1 MSWSWLW
8 HSPAASSSLRE
19 RLSSLPWALPY
30 LIFMIIGIILG
41 VRSSPEQAV
50 PMFAWLTV
58 FILVYVSTWIRS
70 DSAPV
75 SRSTD
80 PWVVATIVVMSVL
93 LAGMMPF
100 SDAVSVFFFLPYIS
114 AVIVLQL
121 PRHLYTR
128 WACALLIGS
137 VLLAVLLVILRLA
150 NINEAS
156 FGLAILLCT
165 IFMTFMARRAID
177 NDREDRIRQAERVQ
191 TSQSEERSRISADL
205 HDVLG
210 QTLTAINVNAQVV
223 ARFAQLGKIDEGVP
237 YLEQLQ
243 ELSHDALAQMRQV
256 VAATR
261 EADLDQ
267 ELAQAAHLADAA
279 GIVLTLSDEGHPPE
293 GKTSQVAAH
302 LVRES
307 MANVVH
313 HSGADR
319 VWIELSPSRVSVR
332 DNGHGAR
339 PAINGRGR
347 GAGTDRKSAA
357 GNQQSAHAG
366 QRISTG
372 LESLKKRAEGVGTVT
387 WGPVDG
393 GGWHVTFVV
402 NPVDGADSVA
412 PSTMGDSTHS
422 VGEGA
427 RS

>member
-8 HSPAASSSLRE
+8 HSPAATSPLRE

-30 LIFMIIGIILG
+30 LIFLIVGFILSARG
-41 VRSSPEQAV
+41 MEGNLV
-50 PMFAWLTV
+50 PMLAWLAA
-58 FILVYVSTWIRS
+58 FSLVYVTTWIRS

-75 SRSTD
+75 SRATD
-80 PWVVATIVVMSVL
+80 PWVLVTIILLVALSGVAL
-93 LAGMMPF
+93 LFMAAGSLLF
-100 SDAVSVFFFLPYIS
+100 LLPYIG
-114 AVIVLQL
+114 AVVVLQL
-121 PRHLYTR
+121 PRHLYMR
-128 WACALLIGS
+128 WACALLVGTVVFAAVS
-137 VLLAVLLVILRLA
+137 VFLNYVEIS
-150 NINEAS
+150 EAS
-156 FGLAILLCT
+156 FGAAILVCT
-165 IFMTFMARRAID
+165 VFMTIMARRAID
-177 NDREDRIRQAERVQ
+177 NDRQESIRQAERVRA
-191 TSQSEERSRISADL
+191 SQFEERSRISADL

-319 VWIELSPSRVSVR
+319 VWVELSPVRVSVH
-332 DNGHGAR
+332 D
-339 PAINGRGR
+339 NGRGSR
-347 GAGTDRKSAA
+347 PAAA
-357 GNQQSAHAG
+357 GRSRAAAGQKTIADSQQSAHAG

-402 NPVDGADSVA
+402 NPVDEADSVA

>member
-8 HSPAASSSLRE
+8 HSPAATSPLRE

-30 LIFMIIGIILG
+30 LIFLIVGFILSARG
-41 VRSSPEQAV
+41 MEGNLV
-50 PMFAWLTV
+50 PMLAWLAA
-58 FILVYVSTWIRS
+58 FSLVYVTTWIRS

-75 SRSTD
+75 SRATD
-80 PWVVATIVVMSVL
+80 PWVLVTIILLVALSGVAL
-93 LAGMMPF
+93 LFMAAGSLLF
-100 SDAVSVFFFLPYIS
+100 LLPYIG
-114 AVIVLQL
+114 AVVVLQL
-121 PRHLYTR
+121 PRHLYMR
-128 WACALLIGS
+128 WACALLVGTVVFAAVS
-137 VLLAVLLVILRLA
+137 VFLNYVEIS
-150 NINEAS
+150 EAS
-156 FGLAILLCT
+156 FGAAILVCT
-165 IFMTFMARRAID
+165 VFMTIMARRAID
-177 NDREDRIRQAERVQ
+177 NDRQESIRQAERVRA
-191 TSQSEERSRISADL
+191 SQFEERSRISADL

-319 VWIELSPSRVSVR
+319 VWVELSPVRVSVH
-332 DNGHGAR
+332 D
-339 PAINGRGR
+339 NGRGSR
-347 GAGTDRKSAA
+347 PAAA
-357 GNQQSAHAG
+357 GRSRAAAGQKTIADSQQSAHAG

>member
-8 HSPAASSSLRE
+8 HSPAATSPLRE

-30 LIFMIIGIILG
+30 LIFLIVGFILSARG
-41 VRSSPEQAV
+41 MEGNLV
-50 PMFAWLTV
+50 PMLAWLAV
-58 FILVYVSTWIRS
+58 FSLVYVTTWIRS

-75 SRSTD
+75 SRATD
-80 PWVVATIVVMSVL
+80 PWVLVTIIL
-93 LAGMMPF
+93 LAVLSGV
-100 SDAVSVFFFLPYIS
+100 AVLFMEAGSLLFLLPYIG
-114 AVIVLQL
+114 AVVVLQL
-121 PRHLYTR
+121 PRHLYMR
-128 WACALLIGS
+128 WACALLVGTVVFAAVS
-137 VLLAVLLVILRLA
+137 VFLNYVEIS
-150 NINEAS
+150 EAS
-156 FGLAILLCT
+156 FGAAILVCT
-165 IFMTFMARRAID
+165 VFMTIMARRAID
-177 NDREDRIRQAERVQ
+177 NDRQESIRQAGRVHA
-191 TSQSEERSRISADL
+191 SQFEERSRISADL

-223 ARFAQLGKIDEGVP
+223 GRLAAMGKIDEGVP
-237 YLEQLQ
+237 YIEQLQ
-243 ELSHDALAQMRQV
+243 ELSHDALSQMRQV

-319 VWIELSPSRVSVR
+319 VWVELSPVRVSVH
-332 DNGHGAR
+332 D
-339 PAINGRGR
+339 NGRGSR
-347 GAGTDRKSAA
+347 PAAA
-357 GNQQSAHAG
+357 GRSRAAAGQKTIADSQQSAHAG

>member
-30 LIFMIIGIILG
+30 LIFLIVGFILSARG
-41 VRSSPEQAV
+41 MEGNLV
-50 PMFAWLTV
+50 PMLAWLAV
-58 FILVYVSTWIRS
+58 FSLVYVTTWIRS

-75 SRSTD
+75 SRATD
-80 PWVVATIVVMSVL
+80 PWVLVTIIL
-93 LAGMMPF
+93 LAVLSGV
-100 SDAVSVFFFLPYIS
+100 AVLFMEAGSLLFLLPYIG
-114 AVIVLQL
+114 AVVVLQL
-121 PRHLYTR
+121 PRHLYMR
-128 WACALLIGS
+128 WACALLVGTVVFAAVS
-137 VLLAVLLVILRLA
+137 VFLNYVEIS
-150 NINEAS
+150 EAS
-156 FGLAILLCT
+156 FGAAILVCT
-165 IFMTFMARRAID
+165 VFMTIMARRAID
-177 NDREDRIRQAERVQ
+177 NDRQESIRQAGRVHA
-191 TSQSEERSRISADL
+191 SQFEERSRISADL

-223 ARFAQLGKIDEGVP
+223 GRLAAMGKIDEGVP

-243 ELSHDALAQMRQV
+243 ELSHDALSQMRQV

-319 VWIELSPSRVSVR
+319 VWVELSPVRVSVH
-332 DNGHGAR
+332 D
-339 PAINGRGR
+339 NGRGSR
-347 GAGTDRKSAA
+347 PAAA
-357 GNQQSAHAG
+357 GRSRAAAGQKTIADSQQSAHAG

-402 NPVDGADSVA
+402 NPVDGADSPALSMV
-412 PSTMGDSTHS
+412 GDTVRPVS
-422 VGEGA
+422 EGA
-427 RS
+427 LS

>member
-30 LIFMIIGIILG
+30 LIFIIVGFILSARGIKDNL
-41 VRSSPEQAV
+41 V
-50 PMFAWLTV
+50 PTLAWLAV
-58 FILVYVSTWIRS
+58 FSLVYVTTWIRS

-75 SRSTD
+75 SRTTD
-80 PWVVATIVVMSVL
+80 PWVLVTIILLVALSGVAL
-93 LAGMMPF
+93 LFMAAGSLLF
-100 SDAVSVFFFLPYIS
+100 LLPYIG
-114 AVIVLQL
+114 AVVVLQL
-121 PRHLYTR
+121 PRHLYMR
-128 WACALLIGS
+128 WAC
-137 VLLAVLLVILRLA
+137 VLLVGTVVFAAVSVFLNYVEIS
-150 NINEAS
+150 EAS
-156 FGLAILLCT
+156 FGAAILVCT
-165 IFMTFMARRAID
+165 VFMTMMARRAID
-177 NDREDRIRQAERVQ
+177 NDRQESIRQAGRVHA
-191 TSQSEERSRISADL
+191 SQFEERSRISADL

-223 ARFAQLGKIDEGVP
+223 ARFAQLGKMDEGVP

-319 VWIELSPSRVSVR
+319 VWVELSPVRVSVH
-332 DNGHGAR
+332 D
-339 PAINGRGR
+339 NGRGSR
-347 GAGTDRKSAA
+347 PAAA
-357 GNQQSAHAG
+357 GRSRAAAGQKTIADSQQSAHAG
-366 QRISTG
+366 QRMSTG
-372 LESLKKRAEGVGTVT
+372 LESLEKRAEGVGTVT
-387 WGPVDG
+387 WGPADG
-393 GGWHVTFVV
+393 GGWHVTFTVD
-402 NPVDGADSVA
+402 PVDGADSPALSMV
-412 PSTMGDSTHS
+412 GDTIRPVS
-422 VGEGA
+422 EGA
-427 RS
+427 LS

>member
-8 HSPAASSSLRE
+8 HSPAATSPLRE

-30 LIFMIIGIILG
+30 LIFLIVGFILSARG
-41 VRSSPEQAV
+41 MEGNLV
-50 PMFAWLTV
+50 PMLAWLAV
-58 FILVYVSTWIRS
+58 FSLVYVTTWIRS

-75 SRSTD
+75 SRATD
-80 PWVVATIVVMSVL
+80 PWVLVTIIL
-93 LAGMMPF
+93 LAVLSGV
-100 SDAVSVFFFLPYIS
+100 AVLFMEAGSLLFLLPYIG
-114 AVIVLQL
+114 AVVVLQL
-121 PRHLYTR
+121 PRHLYMR
-128 WACALLIGS
+128 WACALLVGTVVFAAVS
-137 VLLAVLLVILRLA
+137 VFLNYVEIS
-150 NINEAS
+150 EAS
-156 FGLAILLCT
+156 FGAAILVCT
-165 IFMTFMARRAID
+165 VFMTIMARRAID
-177 NDREDRIRQAERVQ
+177 NDRQESIRQAGRVHA
-191 TSQSEERSRISADL
+191 SQFEERSRISADL

-223 ARFAQLGKIDEGVP
+223 GRLAAMGKIDEGVP
-237 YLEQLQ
+237 YIEQLQ
-243 ELSHDALAQMRQV
+243 ELSHDALSQMRQV

-319 VWIELSPSRVSVR
+319 VWVELSPVRVSVH
-332 DNGHGAR
+332 D
-339 PAINGRGR
+339 NGRGSR
-347 GAGTDRKSAA
+347 PAAA
-357 GNQQSAHAG
+357 GRSRAAAGQKTIADSQQSAHAG

-402 NPVDGADSVA
+402 NPVDGADSPALSMV
-412 PSTMGDSTHS
+412 GDTVRPVS
-422 VGEGA
+422 EGA
-427 RS
+427 LS

>member
-1 MSWSWLW
+1 MSWTWLW
-8 HSPAASSSLRE
+8 HSPAATSPLRE

-30 LIFMIIGIILG
+30 LIFIIVGFILSARGIEDSL
-41 VRSSPEQAV
+41 V
-50 PMFAWLTV
+50 PVLAWLAV
-58 FILVYVSTWIRS
+58 FSLVYVTTWIRS

-75 SRSTD
+75 SRATD
-80 PWVVATIVVMSVL
+80 PWVLVTIILLVALSGVAVL
-93 LAGMMPF
+93 FMKAGSLLF
-100 SDAVSVFFFLPYIS
+100 LLPYIG
-114 AVIVLQL
+114 AVVVLQL
-121 PRHLYTR
+121 PRHLYMR
-128 WACALLIGS
+128 WACALMVGTVVFAS
-137 VLLAVLLVILRLA
+137 VSVFLNYVEIS
-150 NINEAS
+150 EAS
-156 FGLAILLCT
+156 FGTAILVCT
-165 IFMTFMARRAID
+165 VFMTMMARRAID
-177 NDREDRIRQAERVQ
+177 NDRQESIRQAERVHA
-191 TSQSEERSRISADL
+191 SQFEERSRISADL

-223 ARFAQLGKIDEGVP
+223 GRLAAMGKIDEGVP

-243 ELSHDALAQMRQV
+243 ELSHDALSQMRQV

-261 EADLDQ
+261 EADLD
-267 ELAQAAHLADAA
+267 EEVAQASHLADAA
-279 GIVLTLSDEGHPPE
+279 GIVLDVDNAGDPPE

-307 MANVVH
+307 MANIIH

-339 PAINGRGR
+339 PATNGRGR
-347 GAGTDRKSAA
+347 GSGTDQKSAA
-357 GNQQSAHAG
+357 GNQQNTPAG
-366 QRISTG
+366 QRMSTG

-412 PSTMGDSTHS
+412 PSTMGDSTYS